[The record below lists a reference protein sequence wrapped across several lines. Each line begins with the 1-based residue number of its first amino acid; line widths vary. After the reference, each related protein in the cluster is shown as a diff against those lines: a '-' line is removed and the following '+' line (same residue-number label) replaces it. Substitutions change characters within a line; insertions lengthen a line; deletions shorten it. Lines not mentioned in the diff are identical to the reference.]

1 MVRFDRLRPVRLAPV
16 PAKREK
22 EEWYFLYIR
31 AISLNLGVCL
41 DSEFF
46 CRCRVTSLAMAKR
59 RAEILA
65 EQPNGFSHLHPDLL
79 VMKKNQA
86 EVKQLKNSLLR
97 TTIVIGDDDDYM

>member
-1 MVRFDRLRPVRLAPV
+1 
-16 PAKREK
+16 
-22 EEWYFLYIR
+22 
-31 AISLNLGVCL
+31 
-41 DSEFF
+41 
-46 CRCRVTSLAMAKR
+46 MAKR

-97 TTIVIGDDDDYM
+97 TSIVIGDDDDYM